1 MLSMTGFGQGQAGE
15 GERTVAVQI
24 SSVNHRG
31 VQVNVRS
38 DLRDLA
44 LDELVRAEVR
54 TALVRGAITV
64 QVQIGQTRKLVVDR
78 ERLAAAWREL
88 AELAKELG
96 AEPPRIERVAGLMSG
111 GTTTGDGLEQ
121 PLRAALATA
130 IAAHLGTRRRE
141 GAALARAFTEHA
153 AALRALLPRLRVA
166 ADARA
171 AAYRDSLRARLAEVL
186 VGQAVTPEQLV
197 RELAMYAERIDV
209 TEELVRLAAHCDAL
223 DALLT
228 GSDDQLGRKLDFLLQ
243 EIGREINTT
252 GAKSND
258 TTLTALVIDAKT
270 AVEQMKEQAAN
281 VC

>member
-1 MLSMTGFGQGQAGE
+1 MLSMTGFGQGQAGD
-15 GERTVAVQI
+15 GDRAVTVQI

-54 TALVRGAITV
+54 TALQRGAITV
-64 QVQIGQTRKLVVDR
+64 QVQIGQTRKLAVDR

-88 AELAKELG
+88 ADLAKELG
-96 AEPPRIERVAGLMSG
+96 AEPPRIERVAGLVTG

-121 PLRAALATA
+121 PLRAALAA
-130 IAAHLGTRRRE
+130 AVAAHVTTRRRE
-141 GAALARAFTEHA
+141 GAALARAFAEHA
-153 AALRALLPRLRVA
+153 AVLRALLPRLRVA

-171 AAYRDSLRARLAEVL
+171 AAYRDNLRARLAEVL
-186 VGQAVTPEQLV
+186 AGQAVTPEQLV

-223 DALLT
+223 DGLLS

-258 TTLTALVIDAKT
+258 TALTTLVLEGKA

>member
-1 MLSMTGFGQGQAGE
+1 MLSMTGFGQGQAGD
-15 GERTVAVQI
+15 GERAVTVQI

-54 TALVRGAITV
+54 TALQRGAITV
-64 QVQIGQTRKLVVDR
+64 QVQVGQGRKLAVDR

-88 AELAKELG
+88 AELAEELG
-96 AEPPRIERVAGLMSG
+96 AEPPRIERVAGLVSG
-111 GTTTGDGLEQ
+111 ATTTSEGIEQ
-121 PLRAALATA
+121 PLRAALAGA
-130 IAAHLGTRRRE
+130 IAAHLATRRRE
-141 GAALARAFTEHA
+141 GAALARAFAEHA
-153 AALRALLPRLRVA
+153 AALRALLPRLRAA

-186 VGQAVTPEQLV
+186 AGQAVTPEQLV
-197 RELAMYAERIDV
+197 RELAMHAERIDV

-223 DALLT
+223 DGLLS
-228 GSDDQLGRKLDFLLQ
+228 GGDDQLGRKLDFLLQ

-258 TTLTALVIDAKT
+258 TALTALVLEGKV

>member
-1 MLSMTGFGQGQAGE
+1 MLSMTGFGQGQAGD
-15 GERTVAVQI
+15 GERAVTVQI

-54 TALVRGAITV
+54 TALQRGTITV
-64 QVQIGQTRKLVVDR
+64 QVQVGQGRKLAVDR

-96 AEPPRIERVAGLMSG
+96 AEPPRIERVAGLVTG
-111 GTTTGDGLEQ
+111 AATTSEGVEQ
-121 PLRAALATA
+121 PLRAALAAAITA
-130 IAAHLGTRRRE
+130 HVATRRRE

-153 AALRALLPRLRVA
+153 AALRALLPRLRAA

-186 VGQAVTPEQLV
+186 AGQAVTPEQLV

-223 DALLT
+223 DGLLS
-228 GSDDQLGRKLDFLLQ
+228 GNDDQLGRKLDFLLQ

-258 TTLTALVIDAKT
+258 TALTALVLEGKA

>member
-96 AEPPRIERVAGLMSG
+96 AEPPRIERVAGLVSG

-130 IAAHLGTRRRE
+130 IATHLATRRRE

-223 DALLT
+223 DVLLT

>member
-96 AEPPRIERVAGLMSG
+96 AEPPRIERVAGLMRG
-111 GTTTGDGLEQ
+111 GTTAGDGLEQ